1 VQRYEAFLILG
12 NRAHAQL
19 DHECRKDGEAS
30 DGKNGGIGGPNIREN
45 AGE

>member
-19 DHECRKDGEAS
+19 DHECRKDGEAP
-30 DGKNGGIGGPNIREN
+30 DGKNCGIGGPEVGDY